1 MTGKLALVDRRSR
14 IGKIELT
21 HGCGRNHVHVTV
33 GDLVP
38 RDDQAYT
45 LRTECSLLGFCDALR
60 DQHQVHRFVVVEI
73 DPLVDFANGNHES
86 VAGRQG
92 VDREEADADFV
103 AVDDVRG

>member
-60 DQHQVHRFVVVEI
+60 DQYQVHRFVVVEI
-73 DPLVDFANGNHES
+73 DPLVNFANGNHES
-86 VAGRQG
+86 VAWRQG
-92 VDREEADADFV
+92 IDREKADADFV

>member
-1 MTGKLALVDRRSR
+1 MVDRRSR

-21 HGCGRNHVHVTV
+21 HGCCRNHVHVTV

-38 RDDQAYT
+38 RDDQAYA
-45 LRTECSLLGFCDALR
+45 LRTECGLLGFCDALR
-60 DQHQVHRFVVVEI
+60 NQHQVRCFVVVEI

-86 VAGRQG
+86 VAWRQG
-92 VDREEADADFV
+92 IDREKADADFV